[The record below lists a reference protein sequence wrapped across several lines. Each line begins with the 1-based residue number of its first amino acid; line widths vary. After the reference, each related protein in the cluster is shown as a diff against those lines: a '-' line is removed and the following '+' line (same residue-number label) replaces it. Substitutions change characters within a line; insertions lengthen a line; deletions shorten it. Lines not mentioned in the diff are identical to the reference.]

1 MTCLLALSLT
11 GCYEYRGPY
20 TTADVEEG
28 LAGKYPDETIHIR
41 HSGLQTWECWF
52 EELPDAVFHV
62 WVGQGG
68 GDPVPMLY
76 SKLVSDE
83 TEVLPAY
90 YQKQYQAEGGSLD
103 TWELYDDTLYLSLI
117 HI

>member
-76 SKLVSDE
+76 WFPMKPRCSRPIIKSNIKRRAAV
-83 TEVLPAY
+83 
-90 YQKQYQAEGGSLD
+90 
-103 TWELYDDTLYLSLI
+103 
-117 HI
+117 